1 MIYIKA
7 GNVGLEIGG
16 NPITGALFYSIAH
29 HLEKR
34 EWGSKYPIIMN
45 ELYYNGI
52 EVEHLEQGLKEI
64 KEIKEKLKGY
74 APEQI
79 VWDYEDLDLTIPW
92 INNISSNVTDLS
104 NIFLSPYD
112 RNNILDVIIEAIE
125 LGIYCHSKV
134 YFELIDEKTMIID
147 TVNITD

>member
-1 MIYIKA
+1 MMYIRID
-7 GNVGLEIGG
+7 NIVFEIGSNTSVFSVFG
-16 NPITGALFYSIAH
+16 SIAH

-45 ELYYNGI
+45 ELYYDGI